1 VRRKTPP
8 WYIEVAKKNK
18 VLARLVVP
26 AHKLPTNALAAFMKA
41 LVVRYLTSSPEE
53 MLPFYVSRAK
63 GEPALRSIGY
73 HAEPIFDHKTRR
85 YGYFFGDWE
94 CYATA
99 TYEVDR
105 EQADWIERERRR
117 GR

>member
-1 VRRKTPP
+1 MAWRWKVRRKTPP

-53 MLPFYVSRAK
+53 MLPFMSAA
-63 GEPALRSIGY
+63 P
-73 HAEPIFDHKTRR
+73 
-85 YGYFFGDWE
+85 
-94 CYATA
+94 
-99 TYEVDR
+99 
-105 EQADWIERERRR
+105 R
-117 GR
+117 GSPH